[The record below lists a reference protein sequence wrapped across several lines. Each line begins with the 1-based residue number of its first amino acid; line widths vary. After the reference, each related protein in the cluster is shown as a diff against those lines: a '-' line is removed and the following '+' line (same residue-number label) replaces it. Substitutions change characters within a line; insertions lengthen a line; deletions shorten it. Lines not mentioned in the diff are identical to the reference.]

1 MQILFLCGRE
11 LSYSRNDVLLRAFR
25 RFAQVDVVA
34 PTRRPRSL
42 ITSSAVIA
50 ARGAARL
57 LHRRYDLVFIGFYG
71 YLILQALRPFIRAPL
86 VFDAF
91 VSNYDTLIDDRQVAT
106 PRSALAAL
114 ARWLDRSACRAS
126 DVVLL
131 DTPQH
136 VDYFVETFGL
146 PAQKFHALPVGCNE
160 EIFRPQ
166 PLRDVEPGE
175 PLLVLYYCTYLPL
188 HGAETV
194 VRAAAKLKEKPIH
207 FRLIGDGPQLAE
219 VEQLAREVGA
229 DNVEF
234 VPPVSLSAL
243 AAEIAEADICL
254 GGHFGTSDKAG
265 RVVPGKIYQM
275 LAIGRPIIAGDT
287 IANRGLLAH
296 GTSAL
301 FVPPKNVD
309 ALATAVSALAESHT
323 LRKCLA
329 DSAHLLYNRCCGE
342 RHVASA
348 IQRLTIDLLSSID
361 F

>member
-1 MQILFLCGRE
+1 MRILFLCGRE
-11 LSYSRNDVLLRAFR
+11 LSYSRNEVLLRAFQ

-42 ITSSAVIA
+42 IASSALIA
-50 ARGAARL
+50 ARGAAQL
-57 LHRRYDLVFIGFYG
+57 LRRRYDLVFIGFYG
-71 YLILQALRPFIRAPL
+71 YLILQALRPLIRAPL

-91 VSNYDTLIDDRQVAT
+91 VSNYDTLIDDRRVAAS
-106 PRSALAAL
+106 RSSLAAI
-114 ARWLDRSACRAS
+114 ARWLDRSACRAA

-175 PLLVLYYCTYLPL
+175 PLRVLYYCTYLPL

-194 VRAAAKLKEKPIH
+194 VRAAAKLTGKAIH
-207 FRLIGDGPQLAE
+207 FRLIGDGPQRAG
-219 VEQLAREVGA
+219 VEQIAREVGT

-234 VPPVSLSAL
+234 VPPISLSAL
-243 AAEIAEADICL
+243 AAEIAGADICL

-287 IANRGLLAH
+287 TANRSLL
-296 GTSAL
+296 TPNKTAL
-301 FVPPKNVD
+301 LVPPHRVEELAA
-309 ALATAVSALAESHT
+309 ALTRLYEDHS
-323 LRKCLA
+323 LRARLA
-329 DSAHLLYNRCCGE
+329 DEGSKLFQATCSENEITRQLQSAVQHAMSKR
-342 RHVASA
+342 
-348 IQRLTIDLLSSID
+348 
-361 F
+361 